1 MRNDLA
7 IMTPEINV
15 TRLDDLSLT
24 RTGNDSVRISWKI
37 RGKILEIAILSR
49 QSSDEIKHHFTAAGL
64 KENISSNISGL
75 DPDTR
80 YYFEVVSDSGSKITI
95 SERRVSLE
103 GSVNFRDL
111 GGYETADGRRVKWGL
126 VFRSDNLGRLTDRD
140 VAFLQRMGIRLVCD
154 FRTPAEA
161 EKLPDRFPRDGPAKY
176 LHLPIR
182 HGEFDPANTFERIQ
196 KGDIEWMT
204 EEFMIKSYIKNI
216 DTFAPMW
223 STLFNCL
230 SDRSSRPI
238 VFHCT
243 GGKDRAGVCAALIL
257 LTLGVPEETVI
268 TDHGL
273 SNVYV
278 AGVLERIYARIRSA
292 GVDPRQVSSYFTAPR
307 NAIVAFIDNIQ
318 QTYGSAAGYLRKK
331 AGIEQKVID
340 QLKKDLLE

>member
-1 MRNDLA
+1 MA
-7 IMTPEINV
+7 PEINV
-15 TRLDDLSLT
+15 TRLGDLCLT
-24 RTGNDSVRISWKI
+24 RTGDDSVRISWKI
-37 RGKILEIAILSR
+37 RGKILKITIFSR
-49 QSSDEIKHHFTAAGL
+49 RSADEIEHHFTAAGV
-64 KENISSNISGL
+64 KENNFTNITGL

-80 YYFEVVSDSGSKITI
+80 YYFEVVSDSGSKTTI
-95 SERRVSLE
+95 SERRVPLT

-111 GGYETADGRRVKWGL
+111 GGYETIDGRRVRWGL
-126 VFRSDNLGRLTDRD
+126 VFRSDNLGRLSDRD
-140 VAFLQRMGIRLVCD
+140 VAFLQQMGIRQVCD

-161 EKLPDRFPRDGPAKY
+161 EKLPDRFPRDGGTKY

-182 HGEFDPANTFERIQ
+182 HGEFEPANAFERIQ

-204 EEFMIKSYIKNI
+204 EEFMIQGYIKNI
-216 DTFAPMW
+216 DNFAPVW

-230 SDRSSRPI
+230 SDRSSRPM

-273 SNVYV
+273 TNVYI
-278 AGVLERIYARIRSA
+278 AGVLENIYARIRSA
-292 GVDPRQVSSYFTAPR
+292 GVDPQQVSSYFTAPK
-307 NAIVAFIDNIQ
+307 NAIVALIDHIR
-318 QTYGSAAGYLRKK
+318 QTHGSAAGYLKKK

-340 QLKKDLLE
+340 QLKIDFLE

>member
-1 MRNDLA
+1 
-7 IMTPEINV
+7 MTPEINF
-15 TRLDDLSLT
+15 TRLGDLSLT
-24 RTGNDSVRISWKI
+24 RTGNDSVRISCKI
-37 RGKILEIAILSR
+37 RGQILEIAVFSR
-49 QSSDEIKHHFTAAGL
+49 QSADEIEHHFTTSGGKGNA
-64 KENISSNISGL
+64 STNISGL

-80 YYFEVVSDSGSKITI
+80 YYFEVVSDSGLKTSI
-95 SERRVSLE
+95 SERRVPLE

-111 GGYETADGRRVKWGL
+111 GGYETVDGRRVKWGL
-126 VFRSDNLGRLTDRD
+126 MFRSDNLGRLTDRD

-154 FRTPAEA
+154 FRTVAEA
-161 EKLPDRFPRDGPAKY
+161 KKLPDQFPRDGRAKY

-204 EEFMIKSYIKNI
+204 EEFMIKGYIKNI
-216 DTFAPMW
+216 DNFAPVW
-223 STLFNCL
+223 STLFNRL

-273 SNVYV
+273 SNVYIT
-278 AGVLERIYARIRSA
+278 GVLEKIYARIRSV
-292 GVDPRQVSSYFTAPR
+292 GVDPQQVSSYFTAPK
-307 NAIVAFIDNIQ
+307 NAIVAFIDHIR

>member
-49 QSSDEIKHHFTAAGL
+49 QSSDEIKHHFTAAGV

-161 EKLPDRFPRDGPAKY
+161 EK
-176 LHLPIR
+176 
-182 HGEFDPANTFERIQ
+182 
-196 KGDIEWMT
+196 
-204 EEFMIKSYIKNI
+204 
-216 DTFAPMW
+216 
-223 STLFNCL
+223 
-230 SDRSSRPI
+230 
-238 VFHCT
+238 
-243 GGKDRAGVCAALIL
+243 
-257 LTLGVPEETVI
+257 
-268 TDHGL
+268 
-273 SNVYV
+273 
-278 AGVLERIYARIRSA
+278 
-292 GVDPRQVSSYFTAPR
+292 
-307 NAIVAFIDNIQ
+307 
-318 QTYGSAAGYLRKK
+318 
-331 AGIEQKVID
+331 
-340 QLKKDLLE
+340 

>member
-1 MRNDLA
+1 
-7 IMTPEINV
+7 MTPEIDV
-15 TRLDDLSLT
+15 TRLGDLSLT
-24 RTGNDSVRISWKI
+24 RTGDDSVRISWKI
-37 RGKILEIAILSR
+37 RGKILKIAIFSR
-49 QSSDEIKHHFTAAGL
+49 RSPDEIEHHFTASGV
-64 KENISSNISGL
+64 KENAFTNITGL

-80 YYFEVVSDSGSKITI
+80 YYFEVVSDSGSKTTI
-95 SERRVSLE
+95 SQRRVPLE

-111 GGYETADGRRVKWGL
+111 GGYETVDGRRVRWGL
-126 VFRSDNLGRLTDRD
+126 VFRSDNLGRLSDRD

-161 EKLPDRFPRDGPAKY
+161 EKLPDQFPRDAGAEY

-182 HGEFDPANTFERIQ
+182 HGEFDPANTFDRIQ

-204 EEFMIKSYIKNI
+204 EEYMIQGYIKNI
-216 DTFAPMW
+216 DNFAPVW

-230 SDRSSRPI
+230 SDRSSRPM

-268 TDHGL
+268 ADHGL
-273 SNVYV
+273 SNIYI
-278 AGVLERIYARIRSA
+278 AGVLEKIYARIRSA
-292 GVDPRQVSSYFTAPR
+292 GVDPRQVSSYFTAPQ
-307 NAIVAFIDNIQ
+307 NAIVAFLDHIRL
-318 QTYGSAAGYLRKK
+318 TYGSAAGYLRKK

-340 QLKKDLLE
+340 QLKRDFLE

>member
-1 MRNDLA
+1 
-7 IMTPEINV
+7 MTPEINE

-37 RGKILEIAILSR
+37 RGKTVEIAIFSR
-49 QSSDEIKHHFTAAGL
+49 QSADEIKHHFTAAGV
-64 KENISSNISGL
+64 KENISTNISGL
-75 DPDTR
+75 VPDTR
-80 YYFEVVSDSGSKITI
+80 YYFEVVSDSGSKTTI

-111 GGYETADGRRVKWGL
+111 GGYETVDGRRVKWGL

-140 VAFLQRMGIRLVCD
+140 VTFLQRMGIRLVCD

-204 EEFMIKSYIKNI
+204 EEFMIKGYIKNI
-216 DTFAPMW
+216 DNFAPVW

-243 GGKDRAGVCAALIL
+243 GGKDRAGVCAAFDFAHI
-257 LTLGVPEETVI
+257 G
-268 TDHGL
+268 G
-273 SNVYV
+273 
-278 AGVLERIYARIRSA
+278 A
-292 GVDPRQVSSYFTAPR
+292 
-307 NAIVAFIDNIQ
+307 
-318 QTYGSAAGYLRKK
+318 
-331 AGIEQKVID
+331 
-340 QLKKDLLE
+340 

>member
-1 MRNDLA
+1 MGKFDFLRNHQTLAMFHTRNDLTT
-7 IMTPEINV
+7 MTPDINE

-37 RGKILEIAILSR
+37 RAKTVEIAIFSR
-49 QSSDEIKHHFTAAGL
+49 QSADEIKHHFTAAGV
-64 KENISSNISGL
+64 KENISTNISGL
-75 DPDTR
+75 VPDTR
-80 YYFEVVSDSGSKITI
+80 YYFEVVSDSGSKTTI
-95 SERRVSLE
+95 GERRVSLE

-111 GGYETADGRRVKWGL
+111 GGYETVDGRRVKWGL

-140 VAFLQRMGIRLVCD
+140 VTFLQRMGIRLVCD

-204 EEFMIKSYIKNI
+204 EE
-216 DTFAPMW
+216 
-223 STLFNCL
+223 L
-230 SDRSSRPI
+230 R
-238 VFHCT
+238 
-243 GGKDRAGVCAALIL
+243 
-257 LTLGVPEETVI
+257 
-268 TDHGL
+268 
-273 SNVYV
+273 
-278 AGVLERIYARIRSA
+278 
-292 GVDPRQVSSYFTAPR
+292 
-307 NAIVAFIDNIQ
+307 

>member
-1 MRNDLA
+1 
-7 IMTPEINV
+7 MTPDINE

-37 RGKILEIAILSR
+37 RGKTVEIAIFSR
-49 QSSDEIKHHFTAAGL
+49 QSADEIKHHFTAAGV
-64 KENISSNISGL
+64 KENISTNISGL
-75 DPDTR
+75 VPDTR
-80 YYFEVVSDSGSKITI
+80 YYFEVVSDSGSKTTI
-95 SERRVSLE
+95 SERRVPLE

-111 GGYETADGRRVKWGL
+111 GGYETVDGRRVKWGL

-140 VAFLQRMGIRLVCD
+140 VTFLQRMGIRLVCD
-154 FRTPAEA
+154 FRTPAET

-204 EEFMIKSYIKNI
+204 EEFMIKGYIKNI
-216 DTFAPMW
+216 DNFAPVW

-257 LTLGVPEETVI
+257 LTLGVPDETVI

-273 SNVYV
+273 SNVYI
-278 AGVLERIYARIRSA
+278 AGVLEKIYARIRSM
-292 GVDPRQVSSYFTAPR
+292 GVDPQQVSSYFTAPQ
-307 NAIVAFIDNIQ
+307 NAIVAFIDHIR

>member
-1 MRNDLA
+1 
-7 IMTPEINV
+7 MTPDINE

-37 RGKILEIAILSR
+37 RGKTVEIAIFSR
-49 QSSDEIKHHFTAAGL
+49 QSADEIKHHFTAAGV
-64 KENISSNISGL
+64 KENISTNISGL
-75 DPDTR
+75 VPDTR
-80 YYFEVVSDSGSKITI
+80 YYFEVVSDSGSKTTI
-95 SERRVSLE
+95 SERRVPLE

-111 GGYETADGRRVKWGL
+111 GGYETVDGRRVKWGL

-140 VAFLQRMGIRLVCD
+140 VTFLQRMGIRLVCD

-204 EEFMIKSYIKNI
+204 EEFMIKGYIKNI
-216 DTFAPMW
+216 DNFAPVW

-257 LTLGVPEETVI
+257 LTLGVPDETVI

-273 SNVYV
+273 SNVYI
-278 AGVLERIYARIRSA
+278 AGVLEKIYARIRSM
-292 GVDPRQVSSYFTAPR
+292 GVDPQQVSSYFTAPQ
-307 NAIVAFIDNIQ
+307 NAIVAFIDHIR